1 MEVAMKSEIGC
12 HWAPWSL
19 LQRLMVSSVVDVHI
33 PLQVM
38 RRWPWSC
45 TSNVRIRIL
54 GEFHDDLWPKT
65 MKRWFEGD
73 FFYQDDFCWQDDFF
87 VKLRSCHL
95 IWGRWYSCFNGW
107 RRFQCIDVD
116 GDLSERWP
124 VEFKCHLELTLCG
137 VVFSPGWETKLPR
150 DSLKEIELMGGD
162 PLLILLHFWGCKQV
176 GGSSSWNVF
185 LVQRTV
191 LFVDFVDWGCRQLDL
206 KKWTCFET
214 YLGHAPTR
222 QNDRWRRGTDN
233 WGSKRG
239 NVVLFHFELKQ
250 PDVVRL

>member
-19 LQRLMVSSVVDVHI
+19 LHRLMVSSVVDVHI

-45 TSNVRIRIL
+45 TSNVRIRMLGI
-54 GEFHDDLWPKT
+54 GEFHDEIWPKT
-65 MKRWFEGD
+65 MKRWFGD
-73 FFYQDDFCWQDDFF
+73 FLAVFF
-87 VKLRSCHL
+87 LKTQILSFDLRKVIQLLQRMTQIPMHRC
-95 IWGRWYSCFNGW
+95 RWWPLREGTSWIQVSLGTHTLW
-107 RRFQCIDVD
+107 SRFF
-116 GDLSERWP
+116 P
-124 VEFKCHLELTLCG
+124 
-137 VVFSPGWETKLPR
+137 PGWETKLPR
-150 DSLKEIELMGGD
+150 DFSLKKLNWWEVIHFFFSIFEVAKRLEVD
-162 PLLILLHFWGCKQV
+162 PC
-176 GGSSSWNVF
+176 WNVF

-191 LFVDFVDWGCRQLDL
+191 LFVAFVDWGCRQLDL
-206 KKWTCFET
+206 KTWTCFET
-214 YLGHAPTR
+214 YRGHAPTR

-239 NVVLFHFELKQ
+239 NVIMLFHFELKQ